1 VNDKQH
7 YTVTLEADTNEPA
20 LTGAVFDILRVHARA
35 CDLPDIG
42 HISVN
47 LTVECAGFTC
57 PRRIEELRAR
67 LDALWL
73 GQVSKVEVHERPDR
87 AG

>member
-1 VNDKQH
+1 MNREQS
-7 YTVTLEADTNEPA
+7 YTVTLEADHSEPA

-35 CDLPDIG
+35 CGLPDIG
-42 HISVN
+42 YISVN
-47 LTVECAGFTC
+47 LTVEFAGFTC

-87 AG
+87 VG

>member
-1 VNDKQH
+1 MNDKQH

-20 LTGAVFDILRVHARA
+20 LTGAVFDLLRTHARA
-35 CDLPDIG
+35 CGLPDIG

-47 LTVECAGFTC
+47 LSVDFAGATY

-73 GQVSKVEVHERPDR
+73 GQVAKVEVRERPDR
-87 AG
+87 VG